1 MSQTYALR
9 GTPIEPFGV
18 EIDFDLREMLTDQQQ
33 AMLRDLRARHHLLLF
48 RNQALTLE
56 EQIRVIS
63 TFGPILQAEGEGLG
77 YVSNKHERGI
87 LGNDPLDF
95 HADLDFSPNGSYYI
109 ISLHAVVVPDG
120 KTSTFFTS
128 MKRGYDALPADLKER
143 VGRLDAID
151 VWIKNPT
158 GRNRVADLPP
168 GSPQFRHPLVRTL
181 PVSGDNAIHASR
193 TGTSE
198 IVGLDYEESEAL
210 LETILGS
217 VYHSSN
223 VYEHRWNTG
232 DIVIWDNRALQH
244 RRGGVSPDEKRTLQR
259 VVSAEEGAGFR
270 KQFPQFTLDQYRHTA
285 AG

>member
-1 MSQTYALR
+1 MLATDEFRISA
-9 GTPIEPFGV
+9 IEPFGV
-18 EIDFDLREMLTDQQQ
+18 EIDFDLRQTLTERQKTVLQ
-33 AMLRDLRARHHLLLF
+33 DLRVRHHLLLF
-48 RNQALTLE
+48 RNQVLTLE
-56 EQIRVIS
+56 EQIEVIS

-95 HADLDFSPNGSYYI
+95 HADLDFSPHGSYYI
-109 ISLHAVVVPDG
+109 ISLHAIVVPDG
-120 KTSTFFTS
+120 NTSTFFAN
-128 MKRGYDALPADLKER
+128 MKRGYDALPANLKARAE
-143 VGRLDAID
+143 GLDAID

-181 PVSGDNAIHASR
+181 PISGDKAIHASR

-198 IVGLDYEESEAL
+198 IIGLDYEESEAL

-217 VYHSSN
+217 IYQPAN
-223 VYEHRWNTG
+223 IYEHKWNTG

-244 RRGGVSPDEKRTLQR
+244 RRGVVSPDEERTLQR
-259 VVSAEEGAGFR
+259 VVSAEEASGFR
-270 KQFPQFTLDQYRHTA
+270 RQFPQFTLDQYRHTA